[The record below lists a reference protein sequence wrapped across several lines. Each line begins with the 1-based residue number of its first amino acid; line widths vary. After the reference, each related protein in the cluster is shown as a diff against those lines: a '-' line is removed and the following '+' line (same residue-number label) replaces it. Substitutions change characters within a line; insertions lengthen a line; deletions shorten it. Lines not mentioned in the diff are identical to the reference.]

1 MMGGSI
7 LGWFWPWPVLVLIG
21 VVLLGY
27 LAYRLA
33 QWRGT
38 GSVAGPS
45 PQPLHP
51 YTNVQLPPR
60 RLSRRGPS
68 SLTAVNLSGEAGV
81 VNRAMAAARLA
92 ALGGAAAVALA
103 GCGGTSQPA
112 GPPGPGMGPGMMGGS
127 GGTGYT
133 YSQLSCSAPRSLP
146 GRTVTVMLADMGMNR
161 MMAGTAPLGAPM
173 MLRAVPATVPAGQI
187 SLVAENMGW
196 RTHELVIL
204 PLQAGSPAGQRIPGP
219 DGKVDES
226 GSLGEASASCAAGS
240 GEGISARAVGWTT
253 VTLPPGRY
261 ELVCNLPN
269 HYANGMH
276 QELDVTSG

>member
-1 MMGGSI
+1 MTGGSI
-7 LGWFWPWPVLVLIG
+7 LGWYWTSPVLVLMG
-21 VVLLGY
+21 VALLSY

-51 YTNVQLPPR
+51 YMGVQLPPR
-60 RLSRRGPS
+60 RPSRRGPS
-68 SLTAVNLSGEAGV
+68 SLIAVNLSGEAHV
-81 VNRAMAAARLA
+81 LKRAMVGARLA

-112 GPPGPGMGPGMMGGS
+112 GSPGPGMMGGN

-146 GRTVTVMLADMGMNR
+146 GRTVTVMLADMGMNQT
-161 MMAGTAPLGAPM
+161 MGGTAPMGAPM

-204 PLQAGSPAGQRIPGP
+204 PLQAGSAAGQRIPGA

-240 GEGISARAVGWTT
+240 GEGISARSVGWTT

-269 HYANGMH
+269 HYADGMH
-276 QELDVTSG
+276 QELDVTGG

>member
-1 MMGGSI
+1 MMGSSI
-7 LGWFWPWPVLVLIG
+7 LGWFWTWPVLVLIG
-21 VVLLGY
+21 VVLFGY

-33 QWRGT
+33 KWRGT
-38 GSVAGPS
+38 SSVAGPS

-51 YTNVQLPPR
+51 YTSIRLPTR
-60 RLSRRGPS
+60 RLPLGPS
-68 SLTAVNLSGEAGV
+68 SLTAVNLRGEAGV
-81 VNRAMAAARLA
+81 VNRAMVAARLA

-103 GCGGTSQPA
+103 GCGGPSQSA
-112 GPPGPGMGPGMMGGS
+112 GPPGPGMMGGG

-146 GRTVTVMLADMGMNR
+146 GRTVTVMLADMGMHR
-161 MMAGTAPLGAPM
+161 MMASTAPLGAPM
-173 MLRAVPATVPAGQI
+173 MLRAVPATVPTGQI

-253 VTLPPGRY
+253 VTLPTGRY